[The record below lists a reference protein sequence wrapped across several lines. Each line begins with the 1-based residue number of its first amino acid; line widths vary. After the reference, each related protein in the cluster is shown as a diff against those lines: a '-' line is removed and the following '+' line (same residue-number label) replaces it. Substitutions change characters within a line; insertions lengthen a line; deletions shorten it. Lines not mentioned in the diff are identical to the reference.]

1 MSTFLSN
8 INHSLARD
16 GLIYDTDV
24 NILEKSERFLNFL
37 MTDYEFNGITKQFS
51 MIVIDNYFDKLINV

>member
-37 MTDYEFNGITKQFS
+37 MTDYESNGITKQFS
-51 MIVIDNYFDKLINV
+51 MIVIDNYFDKLLNV

>member
-37 MTDYEFNGITKQFS
+37 MTDYESNGITKQFS
-51 MIVIDNYFDKLINV
+51 MIVIDNYFDKLLIT